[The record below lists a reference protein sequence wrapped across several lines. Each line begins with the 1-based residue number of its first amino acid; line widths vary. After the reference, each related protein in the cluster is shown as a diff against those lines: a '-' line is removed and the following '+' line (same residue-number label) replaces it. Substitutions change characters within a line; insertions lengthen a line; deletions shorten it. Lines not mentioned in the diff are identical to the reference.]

1 MSKTFFTVDDVL
13 KHLVSYTPIGKGLL
27 IALFTVPG
35 VSIQA
40 AQNMEYF
47 DRPLEQV
54 AMSAYSVSSL
64 SFGQAYPDTGTGIE
78 FFMGSTFSVTDRLQ
92 TAFDELCKNKPAA
105 IEMKPAFCLISEG
118 IGDILAEKVSVS
130 CDVDNKILNV
140 AYRLPSDML
149 LSVSKPLNTM
159 DDRFVMF
166 NLFHL
171 RDLLISDTAEV
182 SFLSTYIHNAEA
194 RTAQYSDD

>member
-1 MSKTFFTVDDVL
+1 MSKTFFAVDDVL
-13 KHLVSYTPIGKGLL
+13 KRLVSYTPIRKGLL

-47 DRPLEQV
+47 DRPFNQME
-54 AMSAYSVSSL
+54 MSSYPVSSL
-64 SFGQAYPDTGTGIE
+64 SVGQAYAQENNGLEI
-78 FFMGSTFSVTDRLQ
+78 FMGSTFSITDQLQ
-92 TAFDELCKNKPAA
+92 TAFDELCENKPAA
-105 IEMKPAFCLISEG
+105 LELKPAFCLISEG
-118 IGDILAEKVSVS
+118 IGDIMAERASVS
-130 CDVDNKILNV
+130 CDVDSKIVNV
-140 AYRLPSDML
+140 AYRMPGDML

-171 RDLLISDTAEV
+171 RELLISDTADI

-194 RTAQYSDD
+194 RVAQV